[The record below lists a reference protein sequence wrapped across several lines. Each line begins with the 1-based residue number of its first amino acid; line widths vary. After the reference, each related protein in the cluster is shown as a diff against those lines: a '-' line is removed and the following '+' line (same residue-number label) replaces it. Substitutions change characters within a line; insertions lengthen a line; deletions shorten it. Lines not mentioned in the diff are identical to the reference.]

1 MFPEA
6 MLSICA
12 ALNCDG
18 QCFGRRSTIFEGS
31 VVVRGCFII
40 SGQRLIIMGQTEPS
54 NRRSIRLVD
63 WSAYSPSLSFPFQ
76 WASTERCGE
85 VACPKTAHTVLTGT
99 VARRSISL
107 RSSTVSILSG
117 GPPASSANS
126 SSWSFLHASETQLSL
141 LKNYPTMTT
150 L

>member
-40 SGQRLIIMGQTEPS
+40 SGQRLIIMGQTEQ
-54 NRRSIRLVD
+54 RLFRQD
-63 WSAYSPSLSFPFQ
+63 DALLAPELFLFASA
-76 WASTERCGE
+76 
-85 VACPKTAHTVLTGT
+85 
-99 VARRSISL
+99 
-107 RSSTVSILSG
+107 
-117 GPPASSANS
+117 
-126 SSWSFLHASETQLSL
+126 SFLQPADTVDGKCH
-141 LKNYPTMTT
+141 TT
-150 L
+150 ADARLPL